1 MASFLDDLPASHAR
15 ARAARPRARARTT
28 PSPLVGRV
36 LLILAGAGLAG
47 VLLLFSLTETGA
59 ALSAPGGLFTGLG
72 RFFAFTGTYAMAI
85 MVLLAARLPGLE
97 RAVGHDRLVRWHR
110 TIGGWPIAAIALH
123 IIFITL
129 GYAQTTST
137 GVLHEFVTLLFHYPD
152 VMASL
157 VGFSLLVMAGLASAK
172 IARSKM
178 KYETWWVVHLYMYLG
193 LALAFAHQFRIG
205 VVFLTH
211 SWARAAWIAGAIVV
225 AVVALTSRV
234 GAPVLFNLRHRLR
247 VASVAEEGPGIYS
260 VTIRGRHLEDLDV
273 AGGQFFLWRFVTR
286 DLWWHAHPYSLSAM
300 PRPPFLRITVKA
312 VGDASARLAHLA
324 AGTRVLVEGPYGS
337 FTRHRA
343 RRPRVTLIGAG
354 VGVTPLAA
362 LLEDLDER
370 VDVSVVVRA
379 STSQELIHRDE
390 IAAMVAARGGTFH
403 ELVGP
408 RAKVRLDAR
417 HLRQLVPAI
426 AQSDVFIC
434 GPSDFNDA
442 VATALAKAGVGA
454 GHIHREEF
462 AF

>member
-1 MASFLDDLPASHAR
+1 MASFLDDP
-15 ARAARPRARARTT
+15 PRARLRPRRVTSA
-28 PSPLVGRV
+28 PSPLVGRA
-36 LLILAGAGLAG
+36 LLILAGLGFAG
-47 VLLLFSLTETGA
+47 VLILFALTESAA
-59 ALSAPGGLFTGLG
+59 ALGAPGGLFTALG
-72 RFFAFTGTYAMAI
+72 RFFAFTGTYTMAI

-123 IIFITL
+123 IVFITL
-129 GYAQTTST
+129 GYAQTTNS
-137 GVLHEFVTLLFHYPD
+137 GALHEFTTLLFHYPD

-157 VGFSLLVMAGLASAK
+157 VGFGLLVLAGVASAK
-172 IARSKM
+172 VARSKM
-178 KYETWWVVHLYMYLG
+178 NYETWWIVHLYMYLG

-211 SWARAAWIAGAIVV
+211 SWARAAWIAGAILV
-225 AVVALTSRV
+225 AVVALGSRV
-234 GAPVLFNLRHRLR
+234 GAPILFNVRHRLR
-247 VASVAEEGPGIYS
+247 VAGVAEEGPGIYS

-312 VGDASARLAHLA
+312 VGDASAGVAHVA
-324 AGTRVLVEGPYGS
+324 PGTRVLVEGPYGA

-370 VDVSVVVRA
+370 VEVSVIVRA
-379 STSQELIHRDE
+379 SSARELIHRDE
-390 IAAMVAARGGTFH
+390 IASMVAARGGTFH
-403 ELVGP
+403 ELVGS

-417 HLRQLVPAI
+417 TLRQLVPAI
-426 AQSDVFIC
+426 GQSDVFVC

-442 VATALAKAGVGA
+442 LQVALTKAGVAA

>member
-1 MASFLDDLPASHAR
+1 M
-15 ARAARPRARARTT
+15 
-28 PSPLVGRV
+28 
-36 LLILAGAGLAG
+36 G
-47 VLLLFSLTETGA
+47 VLILFSLTETGT
-59 ALSAPGGLFTGLG
+59 ALTAPGGLLTGAG

-110 TIGGWPIAAIALH
+110 TIGGWPIVAIALH
-123 IIFITL
+123 IVLITL
-129 GYAQTTST
+129 GYAQTTNS
-137 GVLHEFVTLLFHYPD
+137 GALHQFTTLLFHYPD
-152 VMASL
+152 VLASL
-157 VGFSLLVMAGLASAK
+157 VGFSLLVMAGVASAK
-172 IARSKM
+172 VARSKM
-178 KYETWWVVHLYMYLG
+178 DYETWWIVHLYMYLG

-211 SWARAAWIAGAIVV
+211 SWARTAWITGAILV
-225 AVVALTSRV
+225 AVIALGSRV

-247 VASVAEEGPGIYS
+247 VAAVSEEGPGIFS
-260 VTIRGRHLEDLDV
+260 VTVRGRHLEDLDV
-273 AGGQFFLWRFVTR
+273 AGGQFFLWRFLTR

-312 VGDASARLAHLA
+312 VGDASARVAHLS
-324 AGTRVLVEGPYGS
+324 AGTRVLVEGPYGA

-343 RRPRVTLIGAG
+343 RRARVTLIGAG

-370 VDVSVVVRA
+370 VDVSVIVRA
-379 STSQELIHRDE
+379 SSAQELIHRDE
-390 IAAMVAARGGTFH
+390 IAAMVAARGGAFH

-426 AQSDVFIC
+426 GQSDVFIC
-434 GPSDFNDA
+434 GPKDFNDA
-442 VATALAKAGVGA
+442 LGVALAKAGVA
-454 GHIHREEF
+454 PGHIHREEF